1 MNTEADSRA
10 EQKIGSLAGVLG
22 RIGCFSIGT
31 VYVLI
36 GVWAMLALLR
46 LASPAADEQRIL
58 QRMLA
63 FPLGRVLIAA
73 VAFGALAYVLWLV
86 FEAVFDPFH
95 LGGSWRGLAERAG
108 IVLSALAYG
117 AIILGAGKVL
127 LGSGGHGEQEQ
138 QRLVATVLSWPT
150 GQWLVGAAGVAVASA
165 GLYQV
170 KYVYAG
176 EHKRRLTMDERGRVT
191 QALIAVTAWAGHLA
205 RSAILSV
212 LGWFLFQAAWSF
224 DPGAV
229 KDTDSAFDFLG
240 LGGGKLG
247 DAAFAAVALGT
258 VSYGLFMYISGVLF
272 NTGKSPS
279 TRQGRGGDCKRRGS
293 SALSRPAEG
302 PATLPLNTPAP

>member
-10 EQKIGSLAGVLG
+10 KRKIGSLASVLG
-22 RIGCFSIGT
+22 RLGCFSIGT

-58 QRMLA
+58 HRMQA
-63 FPLGRVLIAA
+63 FPLGSVLIAA
-73 VAFGALAYVLWLV
+73 VALGALAYVLWLL

-95 LGGSWRGLAERAG
+95 LGGSLRGLAERAG

-117 AIILGAGKVL
+117 VIIFGAGKVL
-127 LGSGGHGEQEQ
+127 LGGGGHGEQEQ
-138 QRLVATVLSWPT
+138 QRLVATALSWPA
-150 GQWLVGAAGVAVASA
+150 GQWLVGAAGVGVASA

-170 KYVYAG
+170 KYVYDG
-176 EHKRRLTMDERGRVT
+176 EHKRRLTIDGRGHVAQT
-191 QALIAVTAWAGHLA
+191 LIAVTAWAGHLA

-212 LGWFLFQAAWSF
+212 LGWFLLQAAWSF
-224 DPGAV
+224 EPGAV

-240 LGGGKLG
+240 LGGGTLG

-258 VSYGLFMYISGVLF
+258 ISYGLFMYINGVFF
-272 NTGKSPS
+272 NAGKSPG
-279 TRQGRGGDCKRRGS
+279 TREGRGGDSKRSKDSIS
-293 SALSRPAEG
+293 SHQ
-302 PATLPLNTPAP
+302 